1 MNEGCDVRYGR
12 GGGGAYLLKV
22 SERVHQPVRI
32 GSPRGALEVAGSV
45 SPLFASKL
53 TYTVFN

>member
-1 MNEGCDVRYGR
+1 MNEGCDVRYGH
-12 GGGGAYLLKV
+12 GGAYLLKV